1 MAGILKEG
9 PIRKRLREQG
19 LLKRSP
25 EDEEAEELP
34 LEKQVMVIEVNP
46 HATYI
51 PTARWSRD
59 HEEQLKTVIESAVK
73 GLGYPGKVRIIVSY

>member
-25 EDEEAEELP
+25 EEEAYPREPGWNSVDINTHVSKIRFNL
-34 LEKQVMVIEVNP
+34 KQHTINV
-46 HATYI
+46 Y
-51 PTARWSRD
+51 
-59 HEEQLKTVIESAVK
+59 
-73 GLGYPGKVRIIVSY
+73 GKDGRIIWGVSETP